1 MRFADFRL
9 KKKLMIIVASALGI
23 GLVLSLFIN
32 AIYEVRHQR
41 EVTRAH
47 LISIAQVIAANSESA
62 LVFSDAKA
70 AAVTLA
76 SLRTQREVTAA
87 SITSTV
93 LVPQGALFAAYPEGV
108 GAQIA
113 SRIGAAEPWATDGL
127 ADKFMHVEHPIKTGN
142 EILGTVRLDVDL
154 SGMWRDVLQRILLA
168 VAGAVIAFGIAFWL
182 ASRLQRSISGPIVEL
197 AEASHAIATDKDY
210 TRRVTNHSSATQGDE
225 IGELVV
231 GFNDMLAQIE
241 ERDLELQKSRDE
253 LEAQV
258 EARTAQLR
266 LAKEQ
271 AEAASVAKSQF
282 LANMSHEIRTPMNG
296 VIGMADL
303 LLATSLTDQ
312 QRRFAGTLQI
322 SASSLLQVINQVLD
336 FSKIEARKMDVESV
350 AFSPR
355 RVIEETALLFAEQAH
370 AKGLELI
377 CRIAADVPEEVLGDA
392 HKVAQIL
399 GNLVNN
405 AIKFTRRGEVVLSLA
420 LEPVTDPKRSA
431 QACRLRFRIT
441 DTGAGIPM
449 EARDKLFAPFSQ
461 ADNSMTRRFGGT
473 GLGLVISRELS
484 RLMNGE
490 VDFESE
496 VGKGSSFWLMLNTE
510 SVTAPLALPALNKN
524 AHALIVMA
532 NATARA
538 ALVDYLAELHVTA
551 DETDSVNGAEKI
563 VGSATRP
570 YTLAIVDGDIA
581 DKNAAELVASIRKTG
596 DADLRVVML
605 SRSHGDALAGRRPS
619 YGDAL
624 LFKPVTRSELLTCL
638 GRVYRRNGMSSAITG
653 ATTEVA
659 PRFEINVLLTEDND
673 VNCEIGVAILS
684 SFGCRVDV
692 AKNGAEAVVAA
703 RQKQYDLILMDCQMP
718 VMDGFEA
725 TMTIRATE
733 KSAGVTKPIPIIA
746 VTANALVGD
755 REACLAAGMT
765 DYLAKPILRKTL
777 AAVIERALNGSNA
790 SDNMSREPE
799 TAPPPQERPRAFDP
813 AILQALPMI
822 ADGSEPELANRILS
836 MFSKDTATLLAD
848 IERGVVTGDVSEVQ
862 RALHTL
868 KGTSSTVGA
877 IELNDKSKAMHTL
890 LRGGSKPAT
899 EWPQELREA
908 FTRYEEAVAQFRR
921 ARGI

>member
-70 AAVTLA
+70 ASVTLA

-93 LVPQGALFAAYPEGV
+93 LAPQGALFAAYPEGA

-127 ADKFMHVEHPIKTGN
+127 ADKFMHIEHPIKTGN

-168 VAGAVIAFGIAFWL
+168 VTGAVIAFGIAFWL

-210 TRRVTNHSSATQGDE
+210 TRRVTNQSATQGDE
-225 IGELVV
+225 IGELVA
-231 GFNDMLAQIE
+231 GFNGMLAQIE

-336 FSKIEARKMDVESV
+336 FSKIEARKMDVERV

-420 LEPVTDPKRSA
+420 LEPVTDPKCSA

-496 VGKGSSFWLMLNTE
+496 VGEGSSFWLMLNTE
-510 SVTAPLALPALNKN
+510 SVTPPLALPALNKN

-538 ALVDYLAELHVTA
+538 TLVDYLAELHVTA
-551 DETDSVNGAEKI
+551 DETDSVKGAEKI
-563 VGSATRP
+563 VAAATRP

-581 DKNAAELVASIRKTG
+581 DNNAAELVASIRKAG

-605 SRSHGDALAGRRPS
+605 SHSHGDALAGRRPS

-624 LFKPVTRSELLTCL
+624 LFKPITRSELLTCL
-638 GRVYRRNGMSSAITG
+638 GRAFRRNGVSSAIAG
-653 ATTEVA
+653 ATTEAA

-725 TMTIRATE
+725 TMTIRAAE
-733 KSAGVTKPIPIIA
+733 KSAGVTKPVPIIA

-777 AAVIERALNGSNA
+777 AAVIERALNGSIA

-799 TAPPPQERPRAFDP
+799 TALPPQERPRAFDP

-848 IERGVVTGDVSEVQ
+848 IERGVVTGDAIEVQ

-877 IELNDKSKAMHTL
+877 IELTDKAKAMHTL
-890 LRGGSKPAT
+890 LRGGTKPAS